1 MKDSNNRLSAVQ
13 KPRRINQINQFDK
26 QRKNA
31 EADLANERN
40 TFKEDRAKL
49 EAVQK
54 ELMATVEKQSTEFEA
69 KLAQNAAEKAELEKK
84 IAELERSVTLFAEQR
99 KDEPGSFEVADGR
112 ISWVNQNG
120 TVWIN
125 LGSLDSLR
133 RQVTF
138 SVYDADQHDAE
149 KATKKGSIEVTR
161 ILGEHM
167 AEARITEDDPT
178 NPILTGDQI
187 YSQVWHR
194 GKKLHFAL
202 TGLIDHRQRHAQ
214 RHATGPRVDRAQ
226 RRHGRRVCHGRR

>member
-1 MKDSNNRLSAVQ
+1 MIGFGANDNAADIKTAFDKEMESRGAGVADEGSRNYRKVSETLYADVQRLAASEASLKELVKEANNRLAA
-13 KPRRINQINQFDK
+13 KETETTNQINQFDK
-26 QRKNA
+26 QRKDA
-31 EADLANERN
+31 EATLANERN

-138 SVYDADQHDAE
+138 SVYDADEHDAE
-149 KATKKGSIEVTR
+149 KAAKE
-161 ILGEHM
+161 
-167 AEARITEDDPT
+167 
-178 NPILTGDQI
+178 
-187 YSQVWHR
+187 
-194 GKKLHFAL
+194 
-202 TGLIDHRQRHAQ
+202 RQH
-214 RHATGPRVDRAQ
+214 
-226 RRHGRRVCHGRR
+226 